1 MTAER
6 SPLRANAPLQTNA
19 QAQLAHFHPGSFL
32 LQGIGHDSSLFHRA
46 ASALALR
53 RLACTMTN
61 ASELVA
67 RLKDDS
73 IDAKMSKADLQSIVC
88 GDVYITLPE
97 PDTYVVRSKATNQQ
111 MTFTDYETLRDSLK
125 QL

>member
-1 MTAER
+1 
-6 SPLRANAPLQTNA
+6 
-19 QAQLAHFHPGSFL
+19 
-32 LQGIGHDSSLFHRA
+32 
-46 ASALALR
+46 
-53 RLACTMTN
+53 MTN
-61 ASELVA
+61 TSELVA
-67 RLKDDS
+67 RLQDDS
-73 IDAKMSKADLQSIVC
+73 IDAKMSKADRLSIVC